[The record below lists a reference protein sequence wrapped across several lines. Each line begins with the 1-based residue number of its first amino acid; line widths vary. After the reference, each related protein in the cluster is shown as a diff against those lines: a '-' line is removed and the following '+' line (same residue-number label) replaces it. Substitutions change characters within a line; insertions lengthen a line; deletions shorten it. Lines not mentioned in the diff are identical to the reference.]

1 MSKIREDEIESI
13 IKEKIDNFDLSKD
26 IFEKKKWR

>member
-1 MSKIREDEIESI
+1 MSKIREDEIKSI

>member
-1 MSKIREDEIESI
+1 MAKIREDEIASI